1 MDPARNKAP
10 GDWFDSPLGA
20 RVLRDE
26 TALARVALDD
36 VFGFELLQVGAW
48 GAGPHLLAG
57 ARTQHTTLVA
67 PEAAAGVTLRAP
79 LATLPF
85 ASDTIDAVLLP
96 HTLELEPDPYA
107 VLREA
112 ERVLCAEGCLMICGF
127 NPWSGWGARRLFAQ
141 YLRRPAFPPGTQRL
155 LSERRLRDWVALLG
169 FDIDR
174 SRRCRH
180 DGRLAFRGLPA
191 QGAQARANDDL
202 AAAEA
207 ARAQTRTRR
216 GRGTDDPIGTPTQ
229 QPMTAVDIYTDG
241 ACRGNPGPGG
251 WAALLIA
258 GETRREV
265 SGAEAL
271 TTNNR
276 MELRAAIEGL
286 TALKR
291 RCEVHLYTDSKYVL
305 QGATEW
311 LPSWKARGWRTA
323 AKEPVKNQDLW
334 EKLEAAAAAQDI
346 VWHWVKGHSGND
358 GNEIVDQLANRA
370 IDQLLTSQ

>member
-1 MDPARNKAP
+1 
-10 GDWFDSPLGA
+10 
-20 RVLRDE
+20 
-26 TALARVALDD
+26 
-36 VFGFELLQVGAW
+36 
-48 GAGPHLLAG
+48 
-57 ARTQHTTLVA
+57 
-67 PEAAAGVTLRAP
+67 
-79 LATLPF
+79 
-85 ASDTIDAVLLP
+85 
-96 HTLELEPDPYA
+96 
-107 VLREA
+107 
-112 ERVLCAEGCLMICGF
+112 
-127 NPWSGWGARRLFAQ
+127 
-141 YLRRPAFPPGTQRL
+141 
-155 LSERRLRDWVALLG
+155 
-169 FDIDR
+169 
-174 SRRCRH
+174 
-180 DGRLAFRGLPA
+180 
-191 QGAQARANDDL
+191 
-202 AAAEA
+202 
-207 ARAQTRTRR
+207 
-216 GRGTDDPIGTPTQ
+216 
-229 QPMTAVDIYTDG
+229 MTAVDIYTDG